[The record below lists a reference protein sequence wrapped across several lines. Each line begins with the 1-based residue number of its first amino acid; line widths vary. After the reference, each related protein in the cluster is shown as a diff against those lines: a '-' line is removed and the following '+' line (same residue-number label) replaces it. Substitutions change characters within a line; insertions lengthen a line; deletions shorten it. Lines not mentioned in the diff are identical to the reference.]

1 MIEHAIPL
9 VRPAVPPAGPAPALR
24 LTPARTVAP
33 AAPDAPDAP
42 DAPVAEVAVPHLMG
56 LRTGTDR
63 PHRHK
68 VPLRRLT
75 AVTG

>member
-1 MIEHAIPL
+1 MEHVSPT
-9 VRPAVPPAGPAPALR
+9 VRTASPASPASPAAPALR
-24 LTPARTVAP
+24 LAHAAP
-33 AAPDAPDAP
+33 APAPQA
-42 DAPVAEVAVPHLMG
+42 AVPHLMG

>member
-24 LTPARTVAP
+24 LTPARTAAP
-33 AAPDAPDAP
+33 AAPAAPA
-42 DAPVAEVAVPHLMG
+42 AEVAVPHLMG

>member
-9 VRPAVPPAGPAPALR
+9 VRPAGRPAGPAPALR
-24 LTPARTVAP
+24 LTPARTAAP
-33 AAPDAPDAP
+33 AAP

>member
-24 LTPARTVAP
+24 LTPARTAAP
-33 AAPDAPDAP
+33 AAPDAS
-42 DAPVAEVAVPHLMG
+42 VAEVAVPHLMG